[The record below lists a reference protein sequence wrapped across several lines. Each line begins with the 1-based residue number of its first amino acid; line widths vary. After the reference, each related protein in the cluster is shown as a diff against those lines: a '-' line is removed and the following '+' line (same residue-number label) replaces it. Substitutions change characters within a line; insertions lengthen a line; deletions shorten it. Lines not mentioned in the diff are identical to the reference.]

1 MPWDD
6 GNPKVNFGGTDYG
19 DIVGL
24 SGQIRTFNEQMEDK
38 VQLDE
43 IRQRVADAKRIVF
56 LGFHFHNQ
64 NMELLKAPGPNRGD
78 IVNAYTTAYDRS
90 NADVA
95 LIDGRYG
102 ICSLSAAARGM
113 CRSRSAT
120 AKGCS
125 RITLQRG

>member
-1 MPWDD
+1 MKVPRCARSSLVIYHPYGQVGFMPWDD

-78 IVNAYTTAYDRS
+78 IVNAYTQPMTA
-90 NADVA
+90 
-95 LIDGRYG
+95 LTQM
-102 ICSLSAAARGM
+102 SL
-113 CRSRSAT
+113 
-120 AKGCS
+120 
-125 RITLQRG
+125 